1 MANVQDPRVLRVEI
15 ADSVPILD
23 AALRTL
29 VAGFPG
35 IDLIGAPAGQ
45 RGSANPGQP
54 DDAGHDAD
62 WADVVLVVCT
72 DPDDIAVLAELERN
86 GVPVILLAATWS
98 GQQARAAVEAGARG
112 CLSGATDPEALAAAI
127 RQVARGDVALS
138 REVAEAIV
146 ASLGRPYQTR
156 QPRPPTGPPLSA
168 REAEVLAL
176 VCSGLSNKEIAQRL
190 YLSLRTVE
198 NHLASV
204 YSKLGAR
211 SRTEAALLAV
221 RQGLAAPPE

>member
-1 MANVQDPRVLRVEI
+1 MAKAHDPRILHVEI

-35 IDLIGAPAGQ
+35 IDLIGTRASR
-45 RGSANPGQP
+45 RGSADPDRH
-54 DDAGHDAD
+54 DDAGHDTD
-62 WADVVLVVCT
+62 GADVVVAVCA
-72 DPDDIAVLAELERN
+72 DPDDIAILAELERN
-86 GVPVILLAATWS
+86 DVPVILLAASWS
-98 GQQARAAVEAGARG
+98 GEQARAALEAGARG
-112 CLSGATDPEALAAAI
+112 CLSGTTDPEALAAAI

-138 REVAEAIV
+138 REVTEAIV
-146 ASLGRPYQTR
+146 ASLGRPYQTH

-221 RQGLAAPPE
+221 RHGLAAPPE